1 MKSSKGCINSKRG
14 RLKNRVAA
22 LLLAGLSLGS
32 WGGASAAFAQEAP
45 AEQVEPAEQAERP
58 TAPQP
63 SSGALATA
71 IAVSSEV
78 VTQASRSAQRQSREH
93 ARISGGN
100 LTIAAYFALWIFV
113 FALIYLTMRRQ
124 RALNQELT
132 ELGRRMD
139 IVFED
144 MD

>member
-1 MKSSKGCINSKRG
+1 MKSSKDCIYPQRR
-14 RLKNRVAA
+14 RLKNGVVA

-32 WGGASAAFAQEAP
+32 LGGASAAFAQDAP
-45 AEQVEPAEQAERP
+45 AEQAAPPA
-58 TAPQP
+58 APP
-63 SSGALATA
+63 AAPANSSPGSLATA

-100 LTIAAYFALWIFV
+100 LTIAAYFVLWIFV
-113 FALIYLTMRRQ
+113 FALIFLTMRRQ
-124 RALNQELT
+124 RALNQELS

-139 IVFED
+139 VVFED
-144 MD
+144 MK

>member
-1 MKSSKGCINSKRG
+1 MKSSKDCIYPQRR
-14 RLKNRVAA
+14 RLKNGVVA

-32 WGGASAAFAQEAP
+32 LGGASAAFAQDAP
-45 AEQVEPAEQAERP
+45 AEQAAPPA
-58 TAPQP
+58 APAN
-63 SSGALATA
+63 SSPGSLATA

-100 LTIAAYFALWIFV
+100 LTIAAYFVLWIFV
-113 FALIYLTMRRQ
+113 FALIFLTMRRQ
-124 RALNQELT
+124 RALNQELS

-139 IVFED
+139 VVFED
-144 MD
+144 ME